1 MSDLDDV
8 QRRLAELERRAAATD
23 EVEQARLL
31 MHRYAHGCDTRDP
44 DAVAATFAD
53 DGVLEAGAARFD
65 GHDAIASFYRRGLD
79 RDRRHFVTNISIE
92 RVDDGTVA
100 ATSYLLAIE
109 EGADP
114 TIVRWGRYTDRITVG
129 ADGTRFVHRRI
140 EMDGSAPFGSAR

>member
-8 QRRLAELERRAAATD
+8 QHRLAELERRAATAD
-23 EVEQARLL
+23 AVEQARLL
-31 MHRYAHGCDTRDP
+31 MNRYAHGCDRRDA

-53 DGVLEAGAARFD
+53 DGVLEAGTARFD
-65 GHDAIASFYRRGLD
+65 GRDAVLAFYRRGLD
-79 RDRRHFVTNISIE
+79 RDRRHFVTNISID

-129 ADGTRFVHRRI
+129 VGGAEFAHRRI
-140 EMDGSAPFGSAR
+140 EMDGSAPFGSAT